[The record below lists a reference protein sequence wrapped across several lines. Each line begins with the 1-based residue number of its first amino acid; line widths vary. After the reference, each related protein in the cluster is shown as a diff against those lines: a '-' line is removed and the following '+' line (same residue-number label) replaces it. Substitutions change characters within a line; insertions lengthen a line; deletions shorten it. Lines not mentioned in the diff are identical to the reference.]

1 MNEERNLGVT
11 EARFALTILTCLLV
25 AIGYIALLRLGGTKD
40 PTADQ
45 SSDDSSV
52 PSITGPATLPQ
63 SAKLEP
69 SPIVL
74 PLQNP
79 ADDRNEL
86 ATRPN
91 SGQQSPEPARR

>member
-1 MNEERNLGVT
+1 MDEERNLGVT

-40 PTADQ
+40 PSVDV
-45 SSDDSSV
+45 SPDDSSP
-52 PSITGPATLPQ
+52 PSVVEHATPPA
-63 SAKLEP
+63 KGEP

-79 ADDRNEL
+79 ADERDNL
-86 ATRPN
+86 ANRPE
-91 SGQQSPEPARR
+91 SSQQPSKPERR